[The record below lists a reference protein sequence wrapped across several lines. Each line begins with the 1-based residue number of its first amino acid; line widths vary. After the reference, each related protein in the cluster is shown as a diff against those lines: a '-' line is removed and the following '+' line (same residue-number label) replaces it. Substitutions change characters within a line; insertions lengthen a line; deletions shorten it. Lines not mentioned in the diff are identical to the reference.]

1 MPFALYEYDAAYGQ
15 FFSETVRLLARGR
28 SPILSQMNVETMPGT
43 LGSRVRTREGMDVML
58 EPAETSAEITND
70 LRAVRTADYERLYS
84 ELDSASEQ
92 MAKGLVGV
100 LVRTMDAVT
109 EGTGNQI
116 DAGGDPLGFEVIYAA
131 LEKIDFSL
139 DADDELV
146 MPSIVVHPET
156 AKKIESLPPPT
167 PEQEAKMAALLDR
180 KREEARARRRRRR
193 LS

>member
-1 MPFALYEYDAAYGQ
+1 MPFALYEYDAAYGE
-15 FFSETVRLLARGR
+15 FFSQAVRLLARER
-28 SPILSQMNVETMPGT
+28 SPMLSQMHFETMYGT
-43 LGSRVRTREGMDVML
+43 LGSRVRTREGMDVVL
-58 EPAETSAEITND
+58 EPAETSTEITND
-70 LRAVRTADYERLYS
+70 LRAVRAGDYERLYS

-100 LVRTMDAVT
+100 LVRTIDAVT

-116 DAGGDPLGFEVIYAA
+116 DAGGDPLGFDVIYAA
-131 LEKIDFSL
+131 LEKIEFSL
-139 DADDELV
+139 DPDDELV

-167 PEQEAKMAALLDR
+167 PEQEAKMASLLDR